1 MKKPVQVQDYEKD
14 KEEDE
19 GEVILTS
26 LMGVPVRCKAI
37 SGMCRKNAGA
47 PLYSE
52 NRRISIEPYLAP
64 DPLIT
69 TPIVFRAIHISS
81 AMLFFLM
88 YRTSS
93 ASFCRY
99 PSVYSGYP

>member
-37 SGMCRKNAGA
+37 SGMY
-47 PLYSE
+47 PP
-52 NRRISIEPYLAP
+52 NRFCLASLEKRALRSADRSLSFRSIPHRNPPREPSLRM
-64 DPLIT
+64 T
-69 TPIVFRAIHISS
+69 R
-81 AMLFFLM
+81 
-88 YRTSS
+88 
-93 ASFCRY
+93 
-99 PSVYSGYP
+99 

>member
-37 SGMCRKNAGA
+37 SGMCRGGHNETM
-47 PLYSE
+47 S
-52 NRRISIEPYLAP
+52 R
-64 DPLIT
+64 
-69 TPIVFRAIHISS
+69 
-81 AMLFFLM
+81 
-88 YRTSS
+88 
-93 ASFCRY
+93 
-99 PSVYSGYP
+99 

>member
-37 SGMCRKNAGA
+37 SGMCRCVKVLGYLNA
-47 PLYSE
+47 YK
-52 NRRISIEPYLAP
+52 
-64 DPLIT
+64 
-69 TPIVFRAIHISS
+69 
-81 AMLFFLM
+81 
-88 YRTSS
+88 
-93 ASFCRY
+93 
-99 PSVYSGYP
+99 

>member
-37 SGMCRKNAGA
+37 SGMYHVNVLVLVNVHV
-47 PLYSE
+47 PE
-52 NRRISIEPYLAP
+52 NSRLLVRDS
-64 DPLIT
+64 
-69 TPIVFRAIHISS
+69 F
-81 AMLFFLM
+81 
-88 YRTSS
+88 TST
-93 ASFCRY
+93 FTWNC
-99 PSVYSGYP
+99 

>member
-37 SGMCRKNAGA
+37 SGMYHVNVLVNVNVNVLKEDNVEEFCVRRPSNATHRFGGTLRTESVFCA
-47 PLYSE
+47 E
-52 NRRISIEPYLAP
+52 TRHIEDIEVNLS
-64 DPLIT
+64 
-69 TPIVFRAIHISS
+69 PIR
-81 AMLFFLM
+81 
-88 YRTSS
+88 
-93 ASFCRY
+93 
-99 PSVYSGYP
+99 

>member
-37 SGMCRKNAGA
+37 SGMCHVLVLVNVNVLLCRKGVSK
-47 PLYSE
+47 L
-52 NRRISIEPYLAP
+52 
-64 DPLIT
+64 
-69 TPIVFRAIHISS
+69 
-81 AMLFFLM
+81 
-88 YRTSS
+88 
-93 ASFCRY
+93 
-99 PSVYSGYP
+99 

>member
-37 SGMCRKNAGA
+37 SGMYHVLVLVNVNV
-47 PLYSE
+47 PE
-52 NRRISIEPYLAP
+52 NVGFLFRVPSRLSRR
-64 DPLIT
+64 
-69 TPIVFRAIHISS
+69 V
-81 AMLFFLM
+81 
-88 YRTSS
+88 
-93 ASFCRY
+93 ASL
-99 PSVYSGYP
+99 P

>member
-37 SGMCRKNAGA
+37 SGMYLHHRTISTSCLASLPCPIDILRSGEAIPVRKLKESLSLSIRLEQSPEEGAGVV
-47 PLYSE
+47 L
-52 NRRISIEPYLAP
+52 
-64 DPLIT
+64 
-69 TPIVFRAIHISS
+69 
-81 AMLFFLM
+81 
-88 YRTSS
+88 
-93 ASFCRY
+93 
-99 PSVYSGYP
+99 